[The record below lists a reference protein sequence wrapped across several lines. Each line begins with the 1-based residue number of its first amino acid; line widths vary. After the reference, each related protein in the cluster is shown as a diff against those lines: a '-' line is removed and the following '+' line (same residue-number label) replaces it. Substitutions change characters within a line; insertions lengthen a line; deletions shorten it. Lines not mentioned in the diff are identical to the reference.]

1 MSANLFSIWHALP
14 TRIFGAFG
22 WGAMLFATTK
32 PQSANLWLVWLM
44 TAEQTQHYGAI
55 GLAALTLYWVI
66 WFWLKPRD
74 VISGG
79 GVTQKPT
86 SYGSASP
93 TVAVMGDYHHHA
105 APFATQENKIPNGFL
120 SPELRI
126 QGQGELKK
134 TASPKP
140 YNIDN
145 AAGLYR
151 AISGLR
157 DTDYKRDMALDD
169 VGEYVASVKGCNQIS
184 QVELEI
190 ADMANEM
197 EMHLWARRGNNP
209 IEMIPT
215 HAFRT
220 LQVELKRDR
229 VTTLGLHAVHRTVWH
244 DVQFSKDEVEKVWPK
259 S

>member
-22 WGAMLFATTK
+22 WGAMLFATAK
-32 PQSANLWLVWLM
+32 PQSANLWLDWLM
-44 TAEQTQHYGAI
+44 TAEQIQHYGAI

-145 AAGLYR
+145 TDRLYR
-151 AISGLR
+151 AISGIR
-157 DTDYKRDMALDD
+157 DTNYKRDMTLGE
-169 VGEYVASVKGCNQIS
+169 VGKYVTSVKGYSQIS

-209 IEMIPT
+209 IEMIPM

-229 VTTLGLHAVHRTVWH
+229 VTTLGLHAVHHTVWH